1 MSDYYQIFEFLLKQL
16 KNTPTTDDRKHPNE
30 VLLETNTVNLYLP
43 RGTNK
48 TTFIADNL
56 TRKDILVVK
65 NVKELQAMKLLFNAS
80 MFVVTEQQ
88 FSSSPKYL
96 IGFKRGYGIIFFDE
110 VNPDNLSDDIINS
123 IALSQAKIFA
133 LRTS

>member
-1 MSDYYQIFEFLLKQL
+1 MNDYYQIFEFLLKQL
-16 KNTPTTDDRKHPNE
+16 KNTPTIDEKNPPIK
-30 VLLETNTVNLYLP
+30 VLLESNTVNLYLP

-56 TRKDILVVK
+56 TRRDILVVK
-65 NVKELQAMKLLFNAS
+65 NVKELQAMKFKFNAS
-80 MFVVTEQQ
+80 MFVVTVQQ
-88 FSSSPKYL
+88 FSPKHL

>member
-1 MSDYYQIFEFLLKQL
+1 MSDYYQIFEFLLNQL
-16 KNTPTTDDRKHPNE
+16 KNTPTTDDKKHPTK
-30 VLLETNTVNLYLP
+30 VLLESNTVNLYLP

-56 TRKDILVVK
+56 TRRDILVVK
-65 NVKELQAMKLLFNAS
+65 NYKELQAMNFKFNAS

-88 FSSSPKYL
+88 FTNPKHL
-96 IGFKRGYGIIFFDE
+96 MGFKRGYGIIFFDE
-110 VNPDNLSDDIINS
+110 VNPDNLSDDIINY

>member
-16 KNTPTTDDRKHPNE
+16 KNTSTTDERKHPNE

-65 NVKELQAMKLLFNAS
+65 NDKELQAMKFKFNSS
-80 MFVVTEQQ
+80 MSVVTVQQ
-88 FSSSPKYL
+88 FSPKHL

>member
-1 MSDYYQIFEFLLKQL
+1 MSDYYQIFDFLLKQL
-16 KNTPTTDDRKHPNE
+16 INTPTTYGKDHPIK
-30 VLLETNTVNLYLP
+30 VLRESNTVNLYLP

-65 NVKELQAMKLLFNAS
+65 NDKELQAMKFKFNSS
-80 MFVVTEQQ
+80 MSVVTVQQ
-88 FSSSPKYL
+88 FSPKHL
-96 IGFKRGYGIIFFDE
+96 IGFKKGYGIIFFDE
-110 VNPDNLSDDIINS
+110 VNPDSLSDDIINS
-123 IALSQAKIFA
+123 IAFSQAKIFA